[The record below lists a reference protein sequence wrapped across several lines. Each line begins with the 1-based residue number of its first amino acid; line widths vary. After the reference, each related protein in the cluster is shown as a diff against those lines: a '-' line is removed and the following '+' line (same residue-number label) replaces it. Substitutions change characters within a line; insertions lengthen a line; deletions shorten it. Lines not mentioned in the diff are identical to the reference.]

1 MIPVWQLALISVLYI
16 VTLFGIAWYGD
27 RRAHIGRP
35 IHNSGIVYSL
45 SLAVYCTS
53 WTFYGAVGQA
63 ATSGWTF
70 LAIYLGPI
78 LFLTLYWRLLGKII
92 RIAKEKRITSIAD
105 FIATRYG
112 RDHTLAILVTLVAI
126 LCVVPYIALQLKA
139 ISTTFDLLIVPLG
152 TPPTMHHQFWEDTA
166 FYISLVMAMFVIVF
180 GTRDI
185 DASEQHPGMML
196 AVAFESLVKL
206 VAFVAVGI
214 WVISYLY
221 DSPTELFELT
231 RKVMPEHPL
240 ITGQLVSLSFVLQ
253 TLLAGFAVL
262 ALPRQF
268 QVSVIEN
275 ESIQHIRIA
284 RFLFPGYLMLML
296 LFVVPIALT
305 GHLFMQDIGFAP
317 DTYVLSLPVALG
329 QEALAVMA
337 FIGGGSA
344 ATGMIIVATI
354 AVSTMVSN
362 ELVLPAVFRKH
373 QNSADMQHSSSV
385 RRLVLTVRRLVIL
398 GMILGSYLFY
408 RLVGEFDSL
417 AAIGM
422 LSFAAAAQFAPALIG
437 GMVWQGGNRQG
448 AIAGLV
454 AGVSVWF
461 YGLMWPFITQ
471 NLPGAT
477 DDNLAQIVA
486 GFNIDQF
493 STGVILSL
501 LSNLFFYV
509 LFSVVTSASVRERM
523 LAGDFTS
530 ARSLTQ
536 KDRILPAFDCKVD
549 DVRVVLERILGFR
562 KTDDFFTD
570 YQARHGIQYDNAIAS
585 SSLIQESEKL
595 LGSVVGS
602 SSARVIF
609 STLLGGERIQIR
621 DLAFLASEASQAFSM
636 SREQLQAAVENLQQG
651 VSVVDK
657 DLKLVA
663 WNRRYLEI
671 FNYPPGF
678 IHSGRPIQE
687 VIAFNANR
695 GFCGNGAIEDQV
707 NRRMS
712 FLRSGSAHQ
721 FERSLPNGVVIYMQ
735 GHPMPDGGF
744 VTSFTDITVHRRAEQ
759 ALREANVSLEQR
771 VEKSTQQLDDVTSR
785 LIEAN
790 HSKTRFLAA
799 TSHDLMQP
807 LNAAKLFA
815 STLAQKNLN
824 EEQQKL
830 LDHLEGALQS
840 SEDVLS
846 VLVEIA
852 KLDAGAMEPTQ
863 HPIQLS
869 TVLKPLRDEFTAL
882 AAAKGLKLKVRN
894 TDLWVRSDAHWLR
907 RILQN
912 LLSNAVRYTP
922 SGGVV
927 LGYRKRGEQLVIEV
941 WDTGIGIPQS
951 KLKEIFGEF
960 KRLNQ
965 GKQDSKGLGLGLA
978 IVERMAKRMGHEV
991 RVRSRPGK
999 GTCFSLILP
1008 IAPPDLSRQD
1018 KHESQVLA
1026 SASFEG
1032 IPTFCIDNDEEVLAG
1047 MNALLTSWQCQVYA
1061 CHGLSELEQIPFKP
1075 RIMLADYQLD
1085 NDDTG
1090 LQAMNRLREKFAD
1103 PNLPGII
1110 ISADPRQ
1117 SVSEDA
1123 KANGYH
1129 YLRKPIRPAALR
1141 ALIRRLI
1148 SQNSDTTTPD

>member
-1 MIPVWQLALISVLYI
+1 MVPVWQLVIISVLYI
-16 VTLFGIAWYGD
+16 ATLFGIAWYGD
-27 RRAHIGRP
+27 RRAHNGRP
-35 IHNSGIVYSL
+35 IHNSGLVYSL

-70 LAIYLGPI
+70 LAIYIGPI
-78 LFLTLYWRLLGKII
+78 LFLTFYWRLLGKII

-139 ISTTFDLLIVPLG
+139 ISTTFELVTIPLG
-152 TPPTMHHQFWEDTA
+152 NDPRGIHNFWEDTA
-166 FYISLVMAMFVIVF
+166 FYISLAMAMFVIVF

-196 AVAFESLVKL
+196 AIAFESVIKL

-214 WVISYLY
+214 WVITFLF
-221 DSPTELFELT
+221 DKPGELFELT
-231 RKVMPEHPL
+231 QQVLPDHPL
-240 ITGQLVSLSFVLQ
+240 ITGHFTSLSFLLQ
-253 TLLAGFAVL
+253 TLLAGFAIL

-275 ESIQHIRIA
+275 ESIQHIRTA
-284 RFLFPGYLMLML
+284 RFLFPLYLFLMM

-305 GHLFMQDIGFAP
+305 GHLFMQDIGFKP

-329 QEALAVMA
+329 QETLAIMA

-344 ATGMIIVATI
+344 ASGMIIVATI

-362 ELVLPAVFRKH
+362 ELVLPAFFRHH
-373 QNSADMQHSSSV
+373 QTTDEIQQSHRV
-385 RRLVLTVRRLVIL
+385 RTLVLTVRRLVIIV
-398 GMILGSYLFY
+398 MILGSYLFY

-422 LSFAAAAQFAPALIG
+422 LSFAASAQFAPPLIG
-437 GMVWQGGNRQG
+437 GMIWQGGNRQG
-448 AIAGLV
+448 AIAGLI
-454 AGVSVWF
+454 AGISVWF
-461 YGLMWPFITQ
+461 YGLMWPFIIQ
-471 NLPGAT
+471 NLPGASGGDLT
-477 DDNLAQIVA
+477 NIVA
-486 GFNIDQF
+486 GLDLDQF

-501 LSNLFFYV
+501 ASNLFFYV
-509 LFSVVTSASVRERM
+509 LFSVVTTASVRERM

-530 ARSLTQ
+530 VRSLTQ

-562 KTDDFFTD
+562 KTDDFFSD

-585 SSLIQESEKL
+585 SSLIQEAEKL
-595 LGSVVGS
+595 LASVVGS

-636 SREQLQAAVENLQQG
+636 SREQLQAALENLQQG

-663 WNRRYLEI
+663 WNHRYLEI

-678 IHSGRPIQE
+678 ILTGKPIQD

-695 GFCGNGAIEDQV
+695 GFCGTGDLDEQV
-707 NRRMS
+707 HRRLG

-721 FERSLPNGVVIYMQ
+721 FERSLPNGLVIYMQ

-759 ALREANVSLEQR
+759 ALKEANFSLERR
-771 VEKSTQQLDDVTSR
+771 VEKSTRQLDDVTSQ

-815 STLAQKNLN
+815 STLSQKNLN
-824 EEQQKL
+824 EEQKKL

-852 KLDAGAMEPTQ
+852 KLDSGAMEPVL

-882 AAAKGLKLKVRN
+882 AADKGLKLKVRESRY
-894 TDLWVRSDAHWLR
+894 WVNSDAHWLR

-912 LLSNAVRYTP
+912 LLSNAVRYTHR
-922 SGGVV
+922 GGVV
-927 LGYRKRGEQLVIEV
+927 LGYRQRGENLVIEV
-941 WDTGIGIPQS
+941 WDTGIGIPPN
-951 KLKEIFGEF
+951 KLREIFGEF

-978 IVERMAKRMGHEV
+978 IVDRMAKRMNYQV
-991 RVRSRPGK
+991 TVRSRPGK

-1008 IAPPDLSRQD
+1008 LAPADATRQD
-1018 KHESQVLA
+1018 NHDIKVLA
-1026 SASFEG
+1026 TASFEG
-1032 IPTFCIDNDEEVLAG
+1032 TKTFCIDNDEEVITG
-1047 MNALLTSWQCQVYA
+1047 MNALLNSWQCEVYA
-1061 CHGLSELEQIPFKP
+1061 CRELSEAHKIPFKP
-1075 RIMLADYQLD
+1075 QIMLADYQLD
-1085 NDDTG
+1085 NDETG
-1090 LQAMNRLREKFAD
+1090 LQAMNLLRKQFND
-1103 PNLPGII
+1103 PTIPGIL

-1117 SVSEDA
+1117 SVSEEA
-1123 KANGYH
+1123 KSMGYY

-1141 ALIRRLI
+1141 ALIRRLV
-1148 SQNSDTTTPD
+1148 